1 MNMPFDGG
9 KPGDADQEI
18 PTSPIS
24 SSAGLSGSAS
34 HAGLFP
40 TTQWNLIRAIRDCP
54 PESRNDILN
63 YLIKTYWKPLYYYA
77 RRKGHDEQDAQDL
90 VQGFFTSCIERGFFA
105 RADRRKARFRTFL
118 RVSFDNFAKNV
129 KRAENAK
136 FRKPP
141 KGVLSLD
148 EVMAGDD
155 KKYSLEPRVDETP
168 EDIFNRVW
176 ARELMFRVLRMFK
189 DDCRD
194 AGHDTR
200 WHLFNLRIIKPNLEG
215 GTPPSLEELARQYG
229 LTPKQAANCLLAA
242 RRGYQRLLRET
253 IRMYAFSEN
262 DAAAEMQELQLAF
275 D

>member
-1 MNMPFDGG
+1 M
-9 KPGDADQEI
+9 KADRKH
-18 PTSPIS
+18 PASPMAS
-24 SSAGLSGSAS
+24 SEGLSGTAS
-34 HAGLFP
+34 RTGLFP

-54 PESRNDILN
+54 PESRKDILN

-77 RRKGHDEQDAQDL
+77 RRKGQGEDDAQDL

-105 RADRRKARFRTFL
+105 RADRKKARFRTFL

-141 KGVLSLD
+141 KGILSLD

-155 KKYSLEPRVDETP
+155 EKYPLEPRVDDTA
-168 EDIFNRVW
+168 EDVFNRVW
-176 ARELMFRVLRMFK
+176 ARDLMFRVLRMFK
-189 DDCRD
+189 DNCRD
-194 AGHDTR
+194 AGNDTL
-200 WHLFNLRIIKPNLEG
+200 WHIFNLRLIKPSLEG
-215 GTPPSLEELARQYG
+215 GTPPSLENLAKQFG
-229 LTPKQAANCLLAA
+229 LTPKQAANRLLVA

-253 IRMYAFSEN
+253 IRIYAVSEE
-262 DAAAEMQELQLAF
+262 DVAAEMQELQLAF